1 MNALIILSSLG
12 LLTLLAELGKM
23 RKLIFPLVMLGMV
36 TTIGASVWGWGDFA
50 LPAIFNN
57 MIRFDNFAAAF
68 TILLCFVS
76 LLWFVMSNHYIQT
89 QTSVSDHFV
98 LAVFAITGAV
108 MLVSFNNLTMF
119 FLGVEILSIPVYVL
133 AGSKK
138 DSLES
143 NESAF
148 KYFLMGAFAS
158 AFLLFGIAFLYGATG
173 SLDLQTISN
182 ALYDDTAPHPE
193 FLYAGVLLIVVGLS
207 FKVSLAPFHAW
218 APDVY
223 SGAPTTVTAFM
234 ATVVKIAAFAAFFRL
249 MAYSLTGVN
258 DTWMNVLMV
267 LSALSLVIG
276 NITAVFQNSTKRM
289 LAWSGIS
296 HAGFMVMAIIAMNID
311 AVGALFYYSA
321 AYALASI
328 VAFTVLI
335 TVCSNGS
342 DSFNSFNGLGKRNPL
357 LAFCLTVAMLSLAGI
372 PPVAG
377 FFAKYNILS
386 ALLVGS
392 LKWQVLL
399 AVIGI
404 LGSLVGVYYYF
415 RLIINMY
422 FRDPSEDTPVEIQGS
437 HRLLLITCVVL
448 LIVLGV
454 YPDLLLGI
462 EIVK

>member
-1 MNALIILSSLG
+1 MNALIILSSTG
-12 LLTLLAELGKM
+12 LLALLAELGKL
-23 RKLIFPLVMLGMV
+23 RALIFPLVLLGMLA
-36 TTIGASVWGWGDFA
+36 TIAAAVIGWGDVS

-68 TILLCFVS
+68 TILICFTAII
-76 LLWFVMSNHYIQT
+76 WYVMANKYIQT
-89 QTSVSDHFV
+89 ETSVSDHFV
-98 LAVFAITGAV
+98 LTIFAITGAV
-108 MLVSFNNLTMF
+108 VLVSFNNLTMF

-138 DSLES
+138 DSLAS

-158 AFLLFGIAFLYGATG
+158 AFLLFGLAFLYGATG
-173 SLDLQTISN
+173 SLDLQTIST
-182 ALYDDTAPHPE
+182 ALHDTTVPHPG
-193 FLYAGVLLIVVGLS
+193 FLYAGVILVLVGLS

-223 SGAPTTVTAFM
+223 SGAPTPVTAFM
-234 ATVVKIAAFAAFFRL
+234 ATIVKTAAFAAFFRL

-267 LSALSLVIG
+267 LSALSLIIG
-276 NITAVFQNSTKRM
+276 NVTAVYQNSVKRM

-296 HAGFMVMAIIAMNID
+296 HAGFMVMAIIAMNISS
-311 AVGALFYYSA
+311 VGALFYYASA
-321 AYALASI
+321 YSLASL
-328 VAFTVLI
+328 VAFTALI
-335 TVCSNGS
+335 ASGY
-342 DSFNSFNGLGKRNPL
+342 DSFEQFNGLSRKSPL
-357 LAFCLTVAMLSLAGI
+357 LAFSVTVAMLSLAGI

-377 FFAKYNILS
+377 FFAKYSILS
-386 ALLVGS
+386 ALMEQRMP
-392 LKWQVLL
+392 WHICL

-415 RLIINMY
+415 RLIIAMY
-422 FRDPSEDTPVEIQGS
+422 FRESDGEPLTLSGP
-437 HRLLLITCVVL
+437 HRMILVLSVALLIL
-448 LIVLGV
+448 LGV
-454 YPDLLLGI
+454 YPDLLLGV

>member
-1 MNALIILSSLG
+1 MNALIILSSVG
-12 LLTLLAELGKM
+12 LLALLAELGKL
-23 RKLIFPLVMLGMV
+23 RALIFPLALLGMLA
-36 TTIGASVWGWGDFA
+36 TITAAVLGWGDA
-50 LPAIFNN
+50 TLHPLFNN

-68 TILLCFVS
+68 TILICFIAI
-76 LLWFVMSNHYIQT
+76 LWYVMSNPYIQT

-98 LAVFAITGAV
+98 LTLFAITGAV
-108 MLVSFNNLTMF
+108 VLVSFNNLTMF

-138 DSLES
+138 DSLAS

-158 AFLLFGIAFLYGATG
+158 AFLLFGLAFLYGATG
-173 SLDLQTISN
+173 SLDLQTIST
-182 ALYDDTAPHPE
+182 ALHDTSVAQPG
-193 FLYAGVLLIVVGLS
+193 FLYAGVLLILVGLS

-223 SGAPTTVTAFM
+223 SGAPTPVTAFM
-234 ATVVKIAAFAAFFRL
+234 ATIVKTAAFAAFFRL

-267 LSALSLVIG
+267 LSALSLIIG
-276 NITAVFQNSTKRM
+276 NVTAVYQNNVKRM

-296 HAGFMVMAIIAMNID
+296 HAGFMVMAIIAMNISS
-311 AVGALFYYSA
+311 VSALFYYA
-321 AYALASI
+321 TAYSIASL
-328 VAFTVLI
+328 VAFTALI
-335 TVCSNGS
+335 ATGFE
-342 DSFNSFNGLGKRNPL
+342 SFDQFNGLSKKSPL
-357 LAFCLTVAMLSLAGI
+357 LAFALTVGMLSLAGI

-377 FFAKYNILS
+377 FFAKYDILAS
-386 ALLVGS
+386 LLQQRMPWHVF
-392 LKWQVLL
+392 L

-422 FRDPSEDTPVEIQGS
+422 FREASGEGVSLSTP
-437 HRLLLITCVVL
+437 HRMILVLGVVL
-448 LIVLGV
+448 LILLGV